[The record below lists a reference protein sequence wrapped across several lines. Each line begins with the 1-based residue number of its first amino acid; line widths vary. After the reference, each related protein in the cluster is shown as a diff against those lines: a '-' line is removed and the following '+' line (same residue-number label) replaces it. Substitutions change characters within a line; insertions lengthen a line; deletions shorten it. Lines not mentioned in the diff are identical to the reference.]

1 MLSMSL
7 VSVQHREC
15 TLEALLVR
23 EPDAMRVVGLKRTKF
38 RAEVEAGRI
47 ATVKIGSARLFP
59 VDGLRDYVRR
69 LVQSGEPQ
77 TEREHP
83 PESVR

>member
-1 MLSMSL
+1 
-7 VSVQHREC
+7 
-15 TLEALLVR
+15 LEALLVR

-38 RAEVEAGRI
+38 RAEVGAGRI

-69 LVQSGEPQ
+69 LVDAAAREQDRQSAEA
-77 TEREHP
+77 TR
-83 PESVR
+83 